1 MSKSRAR
8 YTGPFNEVV
17 VQWPPGETRPSE
29 TQSWTVKQNDWLP
42 DDAPAKLR
50 DELLAGADW
59 SEVEQQ
65 PAESTPSKKKED

>member
-8 YTGPFNEVV
+8 YTGPFSEVV

-29 TQSWTVKQNDWLP
+29 SQSWTVQQNHWLP

-50 DELLAGADW
+50 DELLQGPDW
-59 SEVEQQ
+59 SEVEQ
-65 PAESTPSKKKED
+65 PTDTSTKKKDGDR

>member
-8 YTGPFNEVV
+8 YAGPFNEVV

-29 TQSWTVKQNDWLP
+29 TQSWTVKQNHWLP

-50 DELLAGADW
+50 DELLASADW

-65 PAESTPSKKKED
+65 PAVASSSKKED